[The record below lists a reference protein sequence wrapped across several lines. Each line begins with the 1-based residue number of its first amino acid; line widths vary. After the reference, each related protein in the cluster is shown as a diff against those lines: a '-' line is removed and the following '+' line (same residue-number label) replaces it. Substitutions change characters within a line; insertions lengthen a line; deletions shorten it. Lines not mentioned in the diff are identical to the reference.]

1 MDISI
6 VYVPY
11 ITRSIMEKYRSDNSN
26 MLGSTIRAIPF
37 KYKDGGT
44 DIKCRKAFL
53 LYIKQGWKHGA

>member
-11 ITRSIMEKYRSDNSN
+11 ITKSIMEKYQSNNSN

-37 KYKDGGT
+37 RYKDGGT
-44 DIKCRKAFL
+44 DIKGRKVSL
-53 LYIKQGWKHGA
+53 LYYI